1 MGVEGKPIVVVGL
14 ARSGRKAAEL
24 LARGGARVVATDRK
38 PARELEEEAL
48 SLEERGVKL
57 ELGGHQSGTF
67 LGASM
72 IVVSPGVP
80 WDLPELEAARKA
92 GVPVIAELELGFR
105 QISGTVAAV
114 TGTKGKST
122 TTAALGAMLKQSG
135 RDVRVGGNI
144 GQALTGLL
152 EGAGRDTLF
161 VLEVSSFQL
170 EGTEKFHPRLALF
183 LNLSADHLDRHKSF
197 DDYVA
202 AKARVF
208 RNMTEGDWAVVNA
221 DDARVLAVAR
231 AARPRLLLFRGAPG
245 APPPEGD
252 AAFFEDDQARV
263 RLEGRVE
270 TLFAVRDVRL
280 PGAHLL
286 ADLLAAAA
294 GARLLGATADEIAR
308 AVASFDGVEHVLE
321 RVAEIQGVTFFND
334 SKATNVDA
342 ALKSLEAF
350 TQPVLAIL
358 GGRFKG
364 GDLRLLRPAIER
376 HAKGVFV
383 IGEAREAMVS
393 AFADL
398 APVVWCDSL
407 REAVE
412 RAFAAAE
419 PGDAVLLAPA
429 CASFDMFRDYADRG
443 RAFKAEVQKLQEAM
457 SASRRADG

>member
-1 MGVEGKPIVVVGL
+1 VVVGL

-24 LARGGARVVATDRK
+24 LARGGSRVVATDRK
-38 PARELEEEAL
+38 PAGQLEEETL
-48 SLEERGVKL
+48 SLEERGVEL
-57 ELGGHQSGTF
+57 ELGGHEPKTF

-105 QISGTVAAV
+105 QITGTVAAV

-122 TTAALGAMLKQSG
+122 TTAALGAMLKESG

-170 EGTEKFHPRLALF
+170 EGTERFHPKVALF
-183 LNLSADHLDRHKSF
+183 LNISADHLDRHKSF

-208 RNMTEGDWAVVNA
+208 RNMTEDDWAVVNA
-221 DDARVLAVAR
+221 DDPRVLSLAR
-231 AARPRLLLFRGAPG
+231 ASRARLLLFHAGEGAVPQS
-245 APPPEGD
+245 GD
-252 AAFFEDDQARV
+252 AAYFEGPVATL
-263 RLEGRVE
+263 RLGGQK
-270 TLFAVRDVRL
+270 TALFDRRSVRL
-280 PGAHLL
+280 PGSHLA

-294 GARLLGATADEIAR
+294 AAHLLGASGEEIAA
-308 AVASFDGVEHVLE
+308 AVKRFDGVGHVLE

-342 ALKSLEAF
+342 AQKSLEAF
-350 TQPVLAIL
+350 ERPVLAIL

-364 GDLRLLRPAIER
+364 GDLRLLRPALER
-376 HAKGVFV
+376 HAKGAFL
-383 IGEAREAMVS
+383 IGEAREAMAE
-393 AFADL
+393 AFAGAVPL
-398 APVVWCDSL
+398 TPCASL

-412 RAFAAAE
+412 RAFAAAA

-443 RAFKAEVQKLQEAM
+443 RAFKAEVKTLAEAM
-457 SASRRADG
+457 SEGRRADG

>member
-24 LARGGARVVATDRK
+24 LAGSGARVVATDRK
-38 PARELEEEAL
+38 PARELEEETL
-48 SLEERGVKL
+48 SLEKRGVTL
-57 ELGGHQSGTF
+57 ELGRHEPATF

-80 WDLPELEAARKA
+80 WDLPELEAARQA

-105 QISGTVAAV
+105 RITGTVAAV

-144 GQALTGLL
+144 GQAVSGLL

-170 EGTEKFHPRLALF
+170 EGTETFHPKVALF

-197 DDYVA
+197 EDYVA

-208 RNMTEGDWAVVNA
+208 RNMTADDWAVVNA
-221 DDARVLAVAR
+221 EDPKVLELAR
-231 AARPRLLLFRGAPG
+231 AARPRLLAFCGTPDAV
-245 APPPEGD
+245 PPAGD
-252 AAFFEDDQARV
+252 AAYFEQGEARL
-263 RLEGRVE
+263 RREGTLE
-270 TLFAVRDVRL
+270 TLFALADVRL
-280 PGAHLL
+280 PGAHLA

-294 GARLLGATADEIAR
+294 AARLLGASPAEIAR
-308 AVASFDGVEHVLE
+308 AVRRSDGVEHVLE
-321 RVAEIQGVTFFND
+321 RGAEIEGVTFYND

-342 ALKSLEAF
+342 AIKSLQAF
-350 TQPVLAIL
+350 KQPVLPIM

-364 GDLRLLRPAIER
+364 GDLSLLRSVVLT
-376 HAKGVFV
+376 HARGVFV
-383 IGEAREAMVS
+383 IGEAREALAS
-393 AFADL
+393 ALSDV
-398 APVVWCDSL
+398 APVVWCESL
-407 REAVE
+407 SEAVE
-412 RAFAAAE
+412 RAFAAAA

-443 RAFKAEVQKLQEAM
+443 RAFKACVGELSEAM
-457 SASRRADG
+457 SAGRRADG